1 MPKSRNLSRN
11 ESLMLRHLSEI
22 ISYKVGDPSLG
33 LATVSAVELT
43 RDYSYAKVY
52 ISFLGDGDVE
62 AKMEIL
68 NNASGFIRH
77 ELSQKMNIRKTPEL
91 RFIYDDTFE
100 RVAKLDELLK
110 RTKKES

>member
-1 MPKSRNLSRN
+1 MAKHSLSRN

-52 ISFLGDGDVE
+52 ITFLGDGDIN

-68 NNASGFIRH
+68 NNASGYIRH
-77 ELSQKMNIRKTPEL
+77 ELSKRMNIRKTPEL

-100 RVAKLDELLK
+100 KAAKIDEILK
-110 RTKKES
+110 RTKK

>member
-1 MPKSRNLSRN
+1 
-11 ESLMLRHLSEI
+11 
-22 ISYKVGDPSLG
+22 
-33 LATVSAVELT
+33 
-43 RDYSYAKVY
+43 
-52 ISFLGDGDVE
+52 
-62 AKMEIL
+62 MEIL

-110 RTKKES
+110 RTKK

>member
-43 RDYSYAKVY
+43 DVY
-52 ISFLGDGDVE
+52 KRQPHVPAPPRTPHSDRCFSIARCFCH
-62 AKMEIL
+62 L
-68 NNASGFIRH
+68 NHMMLYRLEPRAHSPPR
-77 ELSQKMNIRKTPEL
+77 
-91 RFIYDDTFE
+91 
-100 RVAKLDELLK
+100 
-110 RTKKES
+110 